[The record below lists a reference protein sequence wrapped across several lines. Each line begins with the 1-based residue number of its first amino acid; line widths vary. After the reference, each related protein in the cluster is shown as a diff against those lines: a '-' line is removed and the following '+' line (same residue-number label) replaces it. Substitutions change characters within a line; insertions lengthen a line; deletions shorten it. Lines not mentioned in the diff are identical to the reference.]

1 MTQPPSYPG
10 SGDDR
15 DPNQPPSYGSDQ
27 PPSYGSNQPPSYG
40 QPDPSASGQQYGDP
54 SQQYGQPGAYG
65 GYGQPE
71 GQYGQPGQFGQPG
84 QYGAWQGGNDAA
96 KPNDGVSIAAF
107 VLSLTCCL
115 SLVGVVMAFFGL
127 ARTKGGQR
135 RGRWAAIAAIPVGL
149 VLTLVAGAVVALG
162 IWGWN
167 QIVTPD
173 NAEVG
178 QCVNIEESDDDDNT
192 IGMMKADCDDSHD
205 AQIVAVT
212 DLSSPEQ
219 ALSVPM
225 FCQEAMSADLRA
237 AVESEGNLVTRG
249 VMEDPP
255 GEVGDTVV
263 CYVERADGGNL
274 KSKIG

>member
-10 SGDDR
+10 SGDDSN
-15 DPNQPPSYGSDQ
+15 DPSQPPPGSI
-27 PPSYGSNQPPSYG
+27 PPPYG
-40 QPDPSASGQQYGDP
+40 QPQYGDQGQPGQYGDP

-65 GYGQPE
+65 GYGQQ
-71 GQYGQPGQFGQPG
+71 GQYGQPGQYGQ
-84 QYGAWQGGNDAA
+84 WQGGNDAA

-115 SLVGVVMAFFGL
+115 SIVGVIMAFFGL
-127 ARTKGGQR
+127 ARTKNGQR

-173 NAEVG
+173 NAKVG
-178 QCVNIEESDDDDNT
+178 QCVEIEESDDKDNT
-192 IGMMKADCDDSHD
+192 IGMMKADCDDDHD
-205 AQIVAVT
+205 AQIVAVEKIT
-212 DLSSPEQ
+212 SANQGNGIEL
-219 ALSVPM
+219 
-225 FCQEAMSADLRA
+225 FCQQAIAPELATAI
-237 AVESEGNLVTRG
+237 ESEGNLNLKG

-255 GEVGDTVV
+255 GDVGDVVV
-263 CYVERADGGNL
+263 CYVERADGSNL
-274 KSKIG
+274 TSKIG